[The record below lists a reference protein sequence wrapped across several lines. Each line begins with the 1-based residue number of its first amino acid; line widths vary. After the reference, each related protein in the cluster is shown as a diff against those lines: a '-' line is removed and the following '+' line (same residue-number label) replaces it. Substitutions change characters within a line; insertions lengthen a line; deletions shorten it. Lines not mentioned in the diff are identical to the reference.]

1 MNPSDRVAAYV
12 PVGERCQCPQVDSF
26 RAGAP
31 TAPGEYLPLTTIAGV
46 IRVDRVALRGL
57 KARGHHGVFP
67 KEREEGQT
75 FIVDLVLG
83 LDTRPAAADDDL
95 AKTVHYGIVAEEVVA
110 VVEGEPV
117 DLIETLAE
125 RIAQTCLKHEG
136 VQEVEVCVHKPDAPI
151 TVPFDDVTVTITR
164 SRV

>member
-1 MNPSDRVAAYV
+1 M
-12 PVGERCQCPQVDSF
+12 
-26 RAGAP
+26 
-31 TAPGEYLPLTTIAGV
+31 
-46 IRVDRVALRGL
+46 DRVALRGL
-57 KARGHHGVFP
+57 RARGHHGVFP

-75 FIVDLVLG
+75 FVVDLVLG

-95 AKTVHYGIVAEEVVA
+95 TRTVHYGIVAEEVVA
-110 VVEGEPV
+110 VVEGDPV

-125 RIAQTCLKHEG
+125 RIARVCLKHDV

-151 TVPFDDVTVTITR
+151 TVPFDDVTVTIIR

>member
-1 MNPSDRVAAYV
+1 M
-12 PVGERCQCPQVDSF
+12 
-26 RAGAP
+26 
-31 TAPGEYLPLTTIAGV
+31 
-46 IRVDRVALRGL
+46 DRVALRGL

-67 KEREEGQT
+67 KERDEGQT

-95 AKTVHYGIVAEEVVA
+95 SKTVHYGVVAEEAVA
-110 VVEGEPV
+110 VVEGDPV

-125 RIAQTCLKHEG
+125 RIAQVCLKHDV
-136 VQEVEVCVHKPDAPI
+136 VQEVKVVVHKPDAPI
-151 TVPFDDVTVTITR
+151 TVPFDDVTITITR